1 MPETDPAPEP
11 VNPYEQLK
19 SEMQAQYNELKSA
32 FENSTKE
39 KDELIAQLQKSNQ
52 DLQRALLRSA
62 FTEGP
67 SQSEPVK
74 TPEQASSSPGVATIS
89 EVQSSVTAMF
99 LCVNASTLSRERA
112 MTDIS
117 WLSLRV
123 WRILSRVSPS
133 VSIT

>member
-1 MPETDPAPEP
+1 MSDSEQPD

-19 SEMQAQYNELKSA
+19 TEMQAQYNELKSA

-67 SQSEPVK
+67 SQSAPVK
-74 TPEQASSSPGVATIS
+74 TPEQEYEEKIKALFEKSKSYQRMI
-89 EVQSSVTAMF
+89 
-99 LCVNASTLSRERA
+99 
-112 MTDIS
+112 
-117 WLSLRV
+117 
-123 WRILSRVSPS
+123 
-133 VSIT
+133 

>member
-1 MPETDPAPEP
+1 MSDSEQPD

-19 SEMQAQYNELKSA
+19 TEMQAQYNELKSA

-67 SQSEPVK
+67 SQSAPVK
-74 TPEQASSSPGVATIS
+74 TPEQEYEEKIKALFEKSKNYQRMI
-89 EVQSSVTAMF
+89 
-99 LCVNASTLSRERA
+99 
-112 MTDIS
+112 
-117 WLSLRV
+117 
-123 WRILSRVSPS
+123 
-133 VSIT
+133 

>member
-1 MPETDPAPEP
+1 MSDTDPAPEP

-19 SEMQAQYNELKSA
+19 SEMQSQYNELKSA

-74 TPEQASSSPGVATIS
+74 TPEQEYEEKIKALYEKSKNYQRMI
-89 EVQSSVTAMF
+89 
-99 LCVNASTLSRERA
+99 
-112 MTDIS
+112 
-117 WLSLRV
+117 
-123 WRILSRVSPS
+123 
-133 VSIT
+133 

>member
-1 MPETDPAPEP
+1 MSDTDPAPEP

-19 SEMQAQYNELKSA
+19 SEMQSQYNELKSA

-67 SQSEPVK
+67 SQSAPEK
-74 TPEQASSSPGVATIS
+74 TPEQEYEEKIQDLFKRSKEYQRMI
-89 EVQSSVTAMF
+89 
-99 LCVNASTLSRERA
+99 
-112 MTDIS
+112 
-117 WLSLRV
+117 
-123 WRILSRVSPS
+123 
-133 VSIT
+133 

>member
-19 SEMQAQYNELKSA
+19 SEMQSQYNELKSA
-32 FENSTKE
+32 FEQSTTE

-74 TPEQASSSPGVATIS
+74 TPEQEYEENIKALYEKSKNYQRMI
-89 EVQSSVTAMF
+89 
-99 LCVNASTLSRERA
+99 
-112 MTDIS
+112 
-117 WLSLRV
+117 
-123 WRILSRVSPS
+123 
-133 VSIT
+133 

>member
-1 MPETDPAPEP
+1 MSDSEQPD

-19 SEMQAQYNELKSA
+19 TEMQAQYNELKSA

-67 SQSEPVK
+67 SQSAPVK
-74 TPEQASSSPGVATIS
+74 TPEQEYEEKIKALYEKSKNYQRMI
-89 EVQSSVTAMF
+89 
-99 LCVNASTLSRERA
+99 
-112 MTDIS
+112 
-117 WLSLRV
+117 
-123 WRILSRVSPS
+123 
-133 VSIT
+133 

>member
-1 MPETDPAPEP
+1 MSDSEQPD

-19 SEMQAQYNELKSA
+19 TEMQAQYNELKSA

-67 SQSEPVK
+67 SQSAPVK
-74 TPEQASSSPGVATIS
+74 TPEQEYEEKIKALYEKSKSYQRMI
-89 EVQSSVTAMF
+89 
-99 LCVNASTLSRERA
+99 
-112 MTDIS
+112 
-117 WLSLRV
+117 
-123 WRILSRVSPS
+123 
-133 VSIT
+133 

>member
-1 MPETDPAPEP
+1 MPETEQPD

-19 SEMQAQYNELKSA
+19 QEMQAQYNELKSA

-67 SQSEPVK
+67 SQSAPVK
-74 TPEQASSSPGVATIS
+74 TPEQEYEEKIKALYEKSKNYQRMI
-89 EVQSSVTAMF
+89 
-99 LCVNASTLSRERA
+99 
-112 MTDIS
+112 
-117 WLSLRV
+117 
-123 WRILSRVSPS
+123 
-133 VSIT
+133 

>member
-1 MPETDPAPEP
+1 MSDSEQPD

-19 SEMQAQYNELKSA
+19 TEMQAQYNELKSA

-67 SQSEPVK
+67 SQSAPVK
-74 TPEQASSSPGVATIS
+74 TPEQEYEEKIQALFEKSKNYQRMI
-89 EVQSSVTAMF
+89 
-99 LCVNASTLSRERA
+99 
-112 MTDIS
+112 
-117 WLSLRV
+117 
-123 WRILSRVSPS
+123 
-133 VSIT
+133 

>member
-1 MPETDPAPEP
+1 MSDSEQPD

-19 SEMQAQYNELKSA
+19 TEMQAQYNELKSA

-39 KDELIAQLQKSNQ
+39 KDEMIAQLQKSNQ

-74 TPEQASSSPGVATIS
+74 TPEQEYEEKIKALYEKSKNYQRMI
-89 EVQSSVTAMF
+89 
-99 LCVNASTLSRERA
+99 
-112 MTDIS
+112 
-117 WLSLRV
+117 
-123 WRILSRVSPS
+123 
-133 VSIT
+133 

>member
-1 MPETDPAPEP
+1 MSDTDPALEP

-74 TPEQASSSPGVATIS
+74 TPEQEYEEKIQALYEKSKNYQRMI
-89 EVQSSVTAMF
+89 
-99 LCVNASTLSRERA
+99 
-112 MTDIS
+112 
-117 WLSLRV
+117 
-123 WRILSRVSPS
+123 
-133 VSIT
+133 